1 MNKVVFRICN
11 ENSQYWIALEKLF
24 QIEWSDFLFSDTY
37 KS

>member
-24 QIEWSDFLFSDTY
+24 QTEWSDFLF
-37 KS
+37 